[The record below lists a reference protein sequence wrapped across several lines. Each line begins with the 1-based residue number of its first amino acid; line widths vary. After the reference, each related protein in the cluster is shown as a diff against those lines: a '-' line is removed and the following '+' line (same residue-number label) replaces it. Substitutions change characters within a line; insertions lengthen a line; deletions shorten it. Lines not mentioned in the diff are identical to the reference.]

1 MLGKGRVDPGESL
14 CLEWLRQIDPED
26 LGSQRCAEG
35 AKLRCLC
42 HGRSS
47 AVDDELQPHQVHTA
61 WSMMSSLSRSGNQ
74 GSSSVNIVTHYRPGA
89 RHLGDVGSPEHAR
102 RSEGLGLLND
112 LFYGRS
118 YIAAPAESSIPF
130 LLDEKSA
137 VVPVRLIH
145 DFSRYSGIKRLRHIE
160 AEHGLLI
167 ASLL

>member
-1 MLGKGRVDPGESL
+1 MLGKGRVDPGEGL
-14 CLEWLRQIDPED
+14 CLEWLRQIDPEG

-47 AVDDELQPHQVHTA
+47 AVDDELQPHQAHTA
-61 WSMMSSLSRSGNQ
+61 WPMMSSLSRSGNQ
-74 GSSSVNIVTHYRPGA
+74 GSSSVNIVTHCRQEHGIF
-89 RHLGDVGSPEHAR
+89 VMFGSPEHAR

-130 LLDEKSA
+130 LLDEKST
-137 VVPVRLIH
+137 VVPVRLAGEQ
-145 DFSRYSGIKRLRHIE
+145 SGGARKVPCGAARC
-160 AEHGLLI
+160 
-167 ASLL
+167 